1 MATTEVGLPLKN
13 RARDGY
19 NPRMRAAAKTLGWL
33 TGGLLLPHAAVASA
47 AEEDHVV
54 PADAGTART
63 QEELSTPSPGGFALD
78 PEKIEAP
85 DRVTGIAELGLG
97 WLTLPRALV
106 CGEGNAC
113 RRGDTTPLVEIWNLL
128 RLDFGLAF
136 GAGVGLG
143 LVPTTDAPRE
153 NPPGIERNHR
163 RGYMTIESMVRYY
176 PWLTG
181 DVEGWVGV
189 GGGLVIVSDRFVPDR
204 EQRYAFV
211 GTPGVTL
218 RTEGLSLFGALGASV
233 VLSEYWTL
241 GFVGRAGIWRLPDE
255 PARSPFNDEA
265 SLSGTNTIVYA
276 GISVA
281 FQQIL

>member
-1 MATTEVGLPLKN
+1 
-13 RARDGY
+13 
-19 NPRMRAAAKTLGWL
+19 MRAAARVLGWL
-33 TGGLLLPHAAVASA
+33 TGGLLLPLPALASPW
-47 AEEDHVV
+47 EGDV
-54 PADAGTART
+54 PDDVGPV
-63 QEELSTPSPGGFALD
+63 EGELTTPSQESID
-78 PEKIEAP
+78 IEAGRIQAP

-106 CGEGNAC
+106 CGDGNAC
-113 RRGDTTPLVEIWNLL
+113 RRGDTTPVVEVWNLL

-136 GAGVGLG
+136 GAGVSLG

-153 NPPGIERNHR
+153 NPPGIERDHK

-181 DVEGWVGV
+181 EVEGWIGV
-189 GGGLVIVSDRFVPDR
+189 GGGLVIVNDRFIP
-204 EQRYAFV
+204 EQGDQPYAFV

-218 RTEGLSLFGALGASV
+218 RTEGFSLFAAVGASV
-233 VLSEYWTL
+233 VLSEAWTV

-265 SLSGTNTIVYA
+265 SLSGTNTIIHA
-276 GISVA
+276 GLSLA